1 MVAHVRA
8 LKPRLVFR
16 AALRQAAGDK
26 GANIKFNAAKTL
38 GTVLPLLTADKR
50 AGMQTVRQAI
60 RTALEGL
67 MQVGAP

>member
-1 MVAHVRA
+1 M
-8 LKPRLVFR
+8 
-16 AALRQAAGDK
+16 RQAAEDK
-26 GANIKFNAAKTL
+26 VANIKFNAAKTL